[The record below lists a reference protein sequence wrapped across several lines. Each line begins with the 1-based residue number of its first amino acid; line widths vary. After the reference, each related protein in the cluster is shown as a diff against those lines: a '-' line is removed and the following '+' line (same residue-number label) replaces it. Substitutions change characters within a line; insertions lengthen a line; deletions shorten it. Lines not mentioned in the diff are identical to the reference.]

1 MCLFGGGG
9 LGESKVGSWGSTED
23 WRVLGNS
30 VAVLE
35 IGRGGLRLKRV
46 QSKRKKSLEKALNQG
61 GGKS

>member
-1 MCLFGGGG
+1 M
-9 LGESKVGSWGSTED
+9 GSCGSAEG
-23 WRVLGNS
+23 WRVLGNT